1 MDTATAV
8 ASIKGAIKS
17 VTIWVAAFA
26 EVFGELAPYVTPSL
40 LASLGLDAHTT
51 TEICRAVAIVMVVC
65 RTVTTKS
72 LAAKV
77 APDAPPVSQPP
88 VTPAPTGVSKP

>member
-1 MDTATAV
+1 MNTATAV

-26 EVFGELAPYVTPSL
+26 EVFGEFAPYVTPGL
-40 LASLGLDAHTT
+40 LTSLGLDAHTT
-51 TEICRAVAIVMVVC
+51 TVICRYVAGAMILC

-72 LAAKV
+72 LADKV
-77 APDAPPVSQPP
+77 TPPAPP
-88 VTPAPTGVSKP
+88 AA